1 MVWLFCCV
9 GVEGMIEFDLVLLGG
24 LLLCFD
30 NRE

>member
-1 MVWLFCCV
+1 MVWLSCCV
-9 GVEGMIEFDLVLLGG
+9 EVEGVIEFDLVLLGG